1 MNVPRNV
8 RPIFT
13 ARQQSYGKVIF
24 SVKSVHQ
31 SVILSTGGGGT
42 CTRLWTPFVQ
52 DLPSWTC
59 SNLVDMD
66 LIVSCPPPTRHIQTC
81 SLRRTVGKC
90 MVGIWLKGLL
100 VTARKRSFG
109 QGNIF
114 SSVCQEFCSQEQEQA
129 PPSPSEEQT
138 PLRADP
144 LPWDQAPPAPHSPGP
159 GTSPEQT
166 PPRCRPPCAVH
177 AGRYGQQAGGIHPTG
192 MQSCSN
198 CEHVATGSTN
208 SCFSRQHKPRSLS
221 SANGRIA
228 L

>member
-31 SVILSTGGGGT
+31 SVILSTGGGGP

-129 PPSPSEEQT
+129 PPPPRSRQPCEQT
-138 PLRADP
+138 PSPGTRHPPRPPLPGTRHIPRADTP
-144 LPWDQAPPAPHSPGP
+144 QVQ
-159 GTSPEQT
+159 TSLRSACWEIRST
-166 PPRCRPPCAVH
+166 S
-177 AGRYGQQAGGIHPTG
+177 GRYPSYWNAIL
-192 MQSCSN
+192 
-198 CEHVATGSTN
+198 
-208 SCFSRQHKPRSLS
+208 F
-221 SANGRIA
+221 
-228 L
+228 